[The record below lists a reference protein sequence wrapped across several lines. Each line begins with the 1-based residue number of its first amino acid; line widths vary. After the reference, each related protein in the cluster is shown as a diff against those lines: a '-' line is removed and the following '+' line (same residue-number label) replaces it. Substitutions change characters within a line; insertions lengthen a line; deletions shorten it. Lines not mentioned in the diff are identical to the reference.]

1 MWNEV
6 LAGYINEHCG
16 AHSSQLS
23 WYTVADK
30 LKKMKEL
37 PSMAAIKA
45 FKRRRLEKET
55 PKDTEN
61 INKYLDERNEAIM
74 ERAAEREA
82 FAVATDALAATVT
95 QDDDGDGVVEA
106 SEPIVPA
113 LNALAGDDESLD
125 GMTGLTVA
133 L

>member
-1 MWNEV
+1 MWNDV
-6 LAGYINEHCG
+6 LASYVNEHCG

-37 PSMAAIKA
+37 PSMAAIKS
-45 FKRRRLEKET
+45 FKRRRLGKET
-55 PKDTEN
+55 PKDTEI
-61 INKYLDERNEAIM
+61 INKYLDERNDAIM

-82 FAVATDALAATVT
+82 FATAPVVT
-95 QDDDGDGVVEA
+95 QDDGDGGVEA
-106 SEPIVPA
+106 SEPILPA

>member
-1 MWNEV
+1 MWNDV
-6 LAGYINEHCG
+6 LASYVNEHCG

-37 PSMAAIKA
+37 PSMATIKA
-45 FKRRRLEKET
+45 FKRRRLDKET
-55 PKDTEN
+55 TKDTDA
-61 INKYLDERNEAIM
+61 ITKYLDERNEAIM
-74 ERAAEREA
+74 ARAAEQAA
-82 FAVATDALAATVT
+82 FAVATDVLAAAVT
-95 QDDDGDGVVEA
+95 QDDDGDGGVEA
-106 SEPIVPA
+106 SEPILPA